1 MESKD
6 KKMTGKSTFSTVLY
20 VVASVAALIGV
31 AALVNNVLLFKNTVA
46 QYVAQGYT
54 ADIVM
59 KQLVPAQLL
68 PGIFEPVALYGG
80 IAFILFGIGIVNKK
94 VSKCL
99 MMLSD
104 TNECNEAVVEETAV
118 QNAADEENTETQEQT
133 ETSEEVSEEV
143 KED

>member
-20 VVASVAALIGV
+20 VAASVAALIGV

-54 ADIVM
+54 SDIVL
-59 KQLVPAQLL
+59 KHLIPSQLL
-68 PGIFEPVALYGG
+68 PGIFEPIALYGG
-80 IAFILFGIGIVNKK
+80 VAFILFGIGVVNRK

-99 MMLSD
+99 GMLSD
-104 TNECNEAVVEETAV
+104 TNECNEAVAEETAI
-118 QNAADEENTETQEQT
+118 QNAADMENTETLEQMGV
-133 ETSEEVSEEV
+133 SEEISEEV